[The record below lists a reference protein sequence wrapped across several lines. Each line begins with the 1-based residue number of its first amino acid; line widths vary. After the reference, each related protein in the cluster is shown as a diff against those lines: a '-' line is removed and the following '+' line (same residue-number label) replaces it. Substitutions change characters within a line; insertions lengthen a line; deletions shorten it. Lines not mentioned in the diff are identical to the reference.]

1 MSEIGVLFDDIHTY
15 TKWGLRLLQITIGPP
30 EPKSMLVN
38 IEGGDGVLD
47 LSAALTGDIAYNT
60 RNLELSFDA
69 PNCDYYKWPGLVSE
83 IMDELHGRR
92 KKIVLDNDPGYYY
105 DGLVTVDNK
114 KTNAV
119 FAEITIIAQCQP
131 YKMERFSSLEDW
143 EWDTF
148 DFESGIIRE
157 YKDLRVDGELAL
169 TIAGRRKRIVPAF
182 IVESDDG
189 SGLKVKFN
197 GSEYDLPD
205 GTSRVLNIVIG
216 EGEYTLDFIGSG
228 TVSVDYRG
236 GRL

>member
-119 FAEITIIAQCQP
+119 FAEITITAQCQP